1 MATLQ
6 EKIKELETKHRQQ
19 LKAEKAKLMAQYRA
33 AEKKKQ
39 AEQYKQFLTKFTKL
53 RKQISNDDIL
63 LGGLVHTF
71 ELIQSG
77 DQDKISQLI
86 DLSKKLAD

>member
-1 MATLQ
+1 MTTLQ

-39 AEQYKQFLTKFTKL
+39 QAQAKQFLTKFSKL
-53 RKQISNDDIL
+53 KTQINNDDIL
-63 LGGLVHTF
+63 LGWLVRTL
-71 ELIQSG
+71 ELVKSG
-77 DQDKISQLI
+77 EQEKINQLI
-86 DLSKKLAD
+86 ELSKALAD